1 MDVLQTILG
10 LVWLAVGGFL
20 YAGQFISTVNFP
32 LAQRL
37 GLQEK
42 TENVDPLISQLER
55 KAAGWDLVVTWIPPV
70 AGVLMLLDHP
80 WWPAASL
87 VAGGVYLDA
96 GGREWGKILGLM
108 AHGVAVGNSRERI
121 IIYGTF
127 TILIVSGLVGIIL
140 GLAARL

>member
-1 MDVLQTILG
+1 MGLLQTTLG
-10 LVWLAVGGFL
+10 LVWLAIGGLL

-42 TENVDPLISQLER
+42 TENVDPLIGQLER
-55 KAAGWDLVVTWIPPV
+55 KAAGWDLVVTWIPPF
-70 AGVLMLLDHP
+70 AGVLMLLDQR

-87 VAGGVYLDA
+87 VAGGIYLDA

-108 AHGVAVGNSRERI
+108 AHGLPVGNPKERI
-121 IIYGTF
+121 MIYGTF
-127 TILIVSGLVGIIL
+127 TILIVTGLAGILL
-140 GLAARL
+140 GLATWI